1 MTVDDANFISLT
13 TSPRMISAVVSL
25 LTAPLS
31 TLSWLLC
38 VSFDILEI
46 VNDQSVRGKCYGFVT
61 FSNRRSAYDAIQ
73 EWMEKYSI
81 GGRVVRVN
89 EVTTRFGGWLN
100 TGGQGRFQPQ
110 SPDGRSDFG
119 YKRDRFSDRSRERD
133 SVKLHLQERAY
144 EHSHGLERRNDH
156 DMLDRN
162 GYKERVFQGVEDGDW
177 RGYRS
182 YGDSS
187 NMRISGTSSHQ
198 GRNEETKR
206 EDRKGSEKG
215 TAKTSKP
222 LVKGFVHDND
232 DEVMKITKVLKNK
245 RGGDPLFSEIHMS
258 RLDQAMAEPLPRVKK
273 MSGQVSYR
281 DQAKLHELQVMFVG
295 EAKRRTHTMPDGGRG
310 RDGKD
315 HFSNSS
321 GDHSFQVKEE
331 LEALT
336 KTRDV
341 LHDEVL
347 VMEERLEVKEDM
359 CSELQKNF
367 KRLEDLLNNEKK
379 LTSQRRKEL
388 AKSLVNSA
396 AREGV
401 AGADEGLENGCV
413 VQGVVTN

>member
-1 MTVDDANFISLT
+1 
-13 TSPRMISAVVSL
+13 
-25 LTAPLS
+25 
-31 TLSWLLC
+31 
-38 VSFDILEI
+38 
-46 VNDQSVRGKCYGFVT
+46 
-61 FSNRRSAYDAIQ
+61 
-73 EWMEKYSI
+73 MEKYSI

-133 SVKLHLQERAY
+133 RSHERRRDNHYSEKEIAY

-206 EDRKGSEKG
+206 EDS
-215 TAKTSKP
+215 
-222 LVKGFVHDND
+222 
-232 DEVMKITKVLKNK
+232 
-245 RGGDPLFSEIHMS
+245 
-258 RLDQAMAEPLPRVKK
+258 
-273 MSGQVSYR
+273 
-281 DQAKLHELQVMFVG
+281 
-295 EAKRRTHTMPDGGRG
+295 TMPDGGRG

-388 AKSLVNSA
+388 AKLHKSYSRVRECSDNLKGCEQELQSLVNSA